1 MIASALRNPALF
13 PVLLACLLIGL
24 TISVVRA
31 DEKGTETEDSV
42 SSSVEP
48 EESESLEENF
58 DHVIGGNDQD
68 PTIMLRHIERRRTQ
82 RDALFGTS
90 PLKPLHDAT
99 KKGEDELY
107 EATHIRAG
115 LSFHTLFQWLSESL
129 PGTDD
134 WGTATDADLVFDWA
148 LTKRGE
154 PYQGSLYFHLESR
167 WNWGTTGP
175 QSLGGGSLGM
185 LQNTGNTYEKY
196 VPVSLIRNLYYQIG
210 STKSKGALRFGKV
223 TIDSILG
230 VNRHLTPNTT
240 CLSYTCT
247 GAFAIGLPDS
257 GLGVVGAWHFN
268 DRVKLLG
275 AVTDANGSR
284 YDWGDIGEGD
294 FFYALDLGVK
304 IAPRTEKAGYSH
316 LIVWHNDGTSDG
328 KPNNGSN
335 GPKGWG
341 WFALYEQELSDD
353 GNNVAIFKY
362 GKSYN
367 DSAFYET
374 QITGALIFHDPHFIG
389 TISNDSVGVS
399 YNWIDAVTEG
409 ARREQNVEIFYR
421 FPLFPGLDTTFSYMA
436 VINPSLDHNNDF
448 ASVFSIRLVTVF

>member
-1 MIASALRNPALF
+1 MIGSALRNPALF

-24 TISVVRA
+24 TISVAQA
-31 DEKGTETEDSV
+31 DEKGTETETDA
-42 SSSVEP
+42 VE
-48 EESESLEENF
+48 EDFE
-58 DHVIGGNDQD
+58 HVIGGNDQD
-68 PTIMLRHIERRRTQ
+68 PTVLLRHIERRRTQ
-82 RDALFGTS
+82 RDALFGAS

-115 LSFHTLFQWLSESL
+115 LSFHHLFQWLSESL
-129 PGTDD
+129 PETDD

-154 PYQGSLYFHLESR
+154 PYQGNLYFHLESR

-175 QSLGGGSLGM
+175 MSLGPGSLGM
-185 LQNTGNTYEKY
+185 LQSTANTYEKY
-196 VPVSLIRNLYYQIG
+196 VPVAIMRNLYYQIG
-210 STKSKGALRFGKV
+210 SMKSKGALRFGKI
-223 TIDSILG
+223 TIDGILG
-230 VNRHLTPNTT
+230 TTRHLTPNTT
-240 CLSYTCT
+240 CLTFTCT

-275 AVTDANGSR
+275 AITDANGNR
-284 YDWGDIGEGD
+284 KNLGHVHEGD

-304 IAPRTEKAGYSH
+304 IAPKTEKAGYST
-316 LIVWHNDGTSDG
+316 LTLWHNDGTRDG
-328 KPNNGSN
+328 KPINGSN

-341 WFALYEQELSDD
+341 FFIKHEMELSDD

-367 DSAFYET
+367 DSAFYES
-374 QITGALIFHDPHFIG
+374 QITGALVFNDPHFIG
-389 TISNDSVGVS
+389 TISNDAVGVS

-421 FPLFPGLDTTFSYMA
+421 FPLFPGFDTTLSYMA
-436 VINPSLDHNNDF
+436 VINPSLDHSNDF
-448 ASVFSIRLVTVF
+448 ASVFSLRLVTVF

>member
-1 MIASALRNPALF
+1 MLVNAIKPTVLF

-24 TISVVRA
+24 TISVVQA
-31 DEKGTETEDSV
+31 DDKGSV
-42 SSSVEP
+42 SGGPASSAVEP
-48 EESESLEENF
+48 EETEAADEDF

-68 PTIMLRHIERRRTQ
+68 PTVLLRHIERRRTQ
-82 RDALFGTS
+82 RDSLFGTS

-99 KKGEDELY
+99 SRGEDKLY
-107 EATHIRAG
+107 EATHIKAG
-115 LSFHTLFQWLSESL
+115 LSVHHLFQWLSESL
-129 PGTDD
+129 PGTDSY
-134 WGTATDADLVFDWA
+134 GTATDADLVFDWA

-154 PYQGSLYFHLESR
+154 PYQGNLYFHLESR

-196 VPVSLIRNLYYQIG
+196 VPVSIMRNFYYQIG

-230 VNRHLTPNTT
+230 TNRHLTPNTT

-257 GLGVVGAWHFN
+257 ALGVVGAWHFN
-268 DRVKLLG
+268 DSVKLLG
-275 AVTDANGSR
+275 AVIDSNGDR
-284 YDWGDIGEGD
+284 KNLGHVREGD
-294 FFYALDLGVK
+294 FFYALDFGVK
-304 IAPRTEKAGYSH
+304 IAPKSEQAGYSH
-316 LIVWHNDGTSDG
+316 LIVWHNDGTRDG
-328 KPNNGSN
+328 KPKNGSN

-341 WFALYEQELSDD
+341 FFALYEQELSND

-374 QITGALIFHDPHFIG
+374 QITGALVFHDPHFFG
-389 TISNDSVGVS
+389 TIRNDAVGVS

-409 ARREQNVEIFYR
+409 ARREQNVEVFYR
-421 FPLFPGLDTTFSYMA
+421 FPLFPGLDTTLSYIA
-436 VINPSLDHNNDF
+436 VINPALDHTNDF
-448 ASVFSIRLVTVF
+448 ASVFSLRFVTVF